1 MLKEITK
8 NVSYV
13 FFHLN
18 NQENIN
24 NSLLKAFGSKAI
36 FTLEMDYS
44 SLKDNPPSKF
54 LKLMDKQNDEWI
66 KSGGLF
72 IKN

>member
-1 MLKEITK
+1 MLKETTK

-24 NSLLKAFGSKAI
+24 NSLQKSLLLKGHFH
-36 FTLEMDYS
+36 TRD
-44 SLKDNPPSKF
+44 
-54 LKLMDKQNDEWI
+54 
-66 KSGGLF
+66 GLSVCER
-72 IKN
+72 